1 MLSYPNFPKSVGK
14 YWPSAHV
21 LIHFIH
27 ISFFPVADKKIGFN
41 ESLAYVYSG
50 PCIGDTLSSSPC
62 STPMGS
68 LESLSS
74 HSSEQ
79 NSSSKMAPSAQVM
92 NKSLFHQTPSKLSN
106 GYRSATG
113 MSTLESSSREE
124 AERTDV
130 ELEDNCSLASFSA
143 TPRLS
148 SAPKKAPHCRS
159 DLSLALM
166 HHPDPPSMKSLY
178 LSEGE
183 EVLPI

>member
-1 MLSYPNFPKSVGK
+1 MSLSHNFPQSVGK
-14 YWPSAHV
+14 HWQSAHAS
-21 LIHFIH
+21 IHFIH
-27 ISFFPVADKKIGFN
+27 ISSFAVTDKKIGFN
-41 ESLAYVYSG
+41 KGLAYVYSG

-79 NSSSKMAPSAQVM
+79 NNSSKMAPSAQVM

-130 ELEDNCSLASFSA
+130 ELEDNCSLSSFIA

-166 HHPDPPSMKSLY
+166 HQPDPPSMKSLY

>member
-1 MLSYPNFPKSVGK
+1 MAICTCLDTFHPRF
-14 YWPSAHV
+14 
-21 LIHFIH
+21 L
-27 ISFFPVADKKIGFN
+27 FPVPDKWFGFN
-41 ESLAYVYSG
+41 EGLAYLYSG

-68 LESLSS
+68 MESLSS

-79 NSSSKMAPSAQVM
+79 NNSSKRAPSAQVTS
-92 NKSLFHQTPSKLSN
+92 KSLCHQMPSTLSN
-106 GYRSATG
+106 GYRSSTG
-113 MSTLESSSREE
+113 ISTLESSSREE

-130 ELEDNCSLASFSA
+130 ELEDSCSLSSFSA

-166 HHPDPPSMKSLY
+166 YHPDPPSMKSVH
-178 LSEGE
+178 LSEGDE
-183 EVLPI
+183 GMHI